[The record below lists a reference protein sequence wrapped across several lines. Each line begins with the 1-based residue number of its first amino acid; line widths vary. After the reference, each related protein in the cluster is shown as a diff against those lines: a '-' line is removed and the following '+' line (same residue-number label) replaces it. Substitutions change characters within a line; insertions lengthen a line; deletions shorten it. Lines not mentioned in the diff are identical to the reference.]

1 MLLQMVPL
9 LRLGANVIAE
19 GTLIVLGSKVISDK
33 TFITFGSK
41 CYHGWDLYY
50 AWVNA
55 YVQMVL
61 QMEPLY
67 LHTWYTSI
75 LYYPPLQRVFR
86 PRGVLPYIGYMSM
99 CGAKGYGLLAF
110 LVWNRVSISTIL
122 VWKGVWFVHSSLEL
136 GIFLEEATSSSFS
149 DETISLLMSVRQPCT
164 CRNSLSRAPVTH
176 RGPGLQVW
184 NRVSNFWSGVK

>member
-67 LHTWYTSI
+67 LHT
-75 LYYPPLQRVFR
+75 
-86 PRGVLPYIGYMSM
+86 
-99 CGAKGYGLLAF
+99 
-110 LVWNRVSISTIL
+110 
-122 VWKGVWFVHSSLEL
+122 
-136 GIFLEEATSSSFS
+136 
-149 DETISLLMSVRQPCT
+149 
-164 CRNSLSRAPVTH
+164 
-176 RGPGLQVW
+176 
-184 NRVSNFWSGVK
+184 